1 MLAAGLTLAACGAG
15 ASSHVVGSVP
25 AQGGE
30 SSGSRSPSGSVATGG
45 SAGGGIDSV
54 LSPEAVAQITSELGA
69 LDNALSQADSD
80 LANPQSD
87 Q

>member
-1 MLAAGLTLAACGAG
+1 MLAGGLVLAACGAG

-25 AQGGE
+25 GQGSVGA
-30 SSGSRSPSGSVATGG
+30 GGQSPSGSAASGG
-45 SAGGGIDSV
+45 SSGAGIDSV
-54 LSPEAVAQITSELGA
+54 LSPDAVAEITSELGA